1 LHFSRRHFSSSRH
14 YERLAEGCRTS
25 RRTVADAVAVLQ
37 DYAGFSENDRAEI
50 RIGGLRLPSAE
61 VVGLVQIVFDRPDCD
76 KSYLVSLP
84 TSRLFRGRRLGT
96 RQYDRFNIEL
106 LDDAVLD
113 GGSNV
118 RLTDGTL
125 MCAVEVFPARLPLAP
140 TALDWLIVYRTIR
153 FVDAKENG
161 FDPKERCFRLLR
173 NAINDLP
180 IDMIPNLFWIDC
192 SRLTRLAIPS
202 LDSIA
207 TYIASVE
214 PTLRGVSQQK
224 IADTLEKFGMRI
236 PRPRAKL
243 ATRTP

>member
-1 LHFSRRHFSSSRH
+1 MQQSSCRH
-14 YERLAEGCRTS
+14 YERLAEEYRTS
-25 RRTVADAVAVLQ
+25 RRTMADALAVLQ
-37 DYAGFSENDRAEI
+37 DHAGFSENDRAEI
-50 RIGGLRLPSAE
+50 RIGGLKLPSAE
-61 VVGLVQIVFDRPDCD
+61 IVGLVQIVFDRPGCD

-84 TSRLFRGRRLGT
+84 TSRLFRGRRLGA
-96 RQYDRFNIEL
+96 RQSERFDIAL
-106 LDDAVLD
+106 LDAAVLD

-125 MCAVEVFPARLPLAP
+125 MCAVEVLPARLPLAP

-153 FVDAKENG
+153 FIDAKKNG
-161 FDPKERCFRLLR
+161 IDHKEQCFRLLR

-180 IDMIPNLFWIDC
+180 MDMIPNLFWIDC
-192 SRLTRLAIPS
+192 SRLTGLAIPS

-214 PTLRGVSQQK
+214 PTLRGVSHQK

-236 PRPRAKL
+236 PRLRPRAKSV
-243 ATRTP
+243 TCTP